1 MCSLR
6 ALKGFFVSFLLGKF
20 GSRDAAPLGKGAS
33 SSSWLQFSFPFVWL
47 GPRAAAYLNSFLKE
61 CHQEGAVQP
70 T

>member
-6 ALKGFFVSFLLGKF
+6 ALREFFVSFLLGKL
-20 GSRDAAPLGKGAS
+20 GSRNAAPFGKGAS
-33 SSSWLQFSFPFVWL
+33 SSSGLQFSFPSVWL
-47 GPRAAAYLNSFLKE
+47 GLREAAYLNSFLKE